1 MATMNFDEVW
11 EAVRSLTPDEQ
22 QRLRRLLDTLPAYQ
36 GRPLRKEDELD
47 LLLLKDGVISEIPPP
62 ITDFTP
68 YQNRKL
74 IEVKGKPLS
83 ETIIE
88 ERR

>member
-11 EAVRSLTPDEQ
+11 EAVQSLTPEEQ
-22 QRLRRLLDTLPAYQ
+22 QRLRALLDTLQAYQ
-36 GRPLRKEDELD
+36 GVPSRKPDELA
-47 LLLLKDGVISEIPPP
+47 LLMLKEGDISEIPPP

-68 YQNRKL
+68 YRNRKR
-74 IEVKGKPLS
+74 ITIQGKPLS